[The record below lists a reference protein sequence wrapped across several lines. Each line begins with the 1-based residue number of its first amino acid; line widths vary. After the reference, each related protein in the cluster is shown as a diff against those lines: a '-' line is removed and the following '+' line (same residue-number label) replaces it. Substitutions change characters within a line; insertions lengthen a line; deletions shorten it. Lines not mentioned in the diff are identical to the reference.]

1 MNQDAINQ
9 RILTIESELAEL
21 KAELNKPDKF
31 KFKYE
36 FSNTYNV
43 TGHTV
48 VQNCTGEINDALQN
62 FRYRQTE
69 ANAKADF
76 QLQKE
81 LMCIGALAE
90 QIDPDYK
97 SKIYADCGSMIYS
110 IYKDNYTNIFK
121 THNTYYSSNRRLGV
135 VYMPKDVA
143 EKVCEIL
150 NNKGVE
156 L

>member
-1 MNQDAINQ
+1 MNQEAINQ
-9 RILTIESELAEL
+9 RIQALESELAGL
-21 KAELNKPDKF
+21 KIELNKQEKF

-36 FSNTYNV
+36 FSNTYHITSN
-43 TGHTV
+43 TI

-69 ANAKADF
+69 SNAKADF

-81 LMCIGALAE
+81 LMCISALAE

-97 SKIYADCGSMIYS
+97 SKVIWDGWAN
-110 IYKDNYTNIFK
+110 NYYICINHK
-121 THNTYYSSNRRLGV
+121 TKEYDISYRSVLSRVL
-135 VYMPKDVA
+135 PQEVA
-143 EKVCEIL
+143 LKVCEIL